1 MSNYSDTIIIERE
14 HNQGIPYEGSG
25 LIAAGI
31 DGSTSAAAL
40 LDRQSR
46 VAEFQ
51 ERLDY
56 REVVPCEKCS
66 NCIELRGFT
75 PNGTDVCTGHFCT
88 NGCFEVKPNCTCNSG
103 RLSKRL
109 RIIYSMRN
117 APPNFG
123 LRPGDRDITSE
134 ETAKT
139 TEKRKEKRDYI
150 GGSGHYQRA
159 DGKSVA
165 EGAGMVPRRLMN

>member
-1 MSNYSDTIIIERE
+1 MSLTSDTIIIERE
-14 HNQGIPYEGSG
+14 FNNGIPYEGCG

-46 VAEFQ
+46 IECFK
-51 ERLDY
+51 ERMDY
-56 REVVPCEKCS
+56 REVVPCEMCS
-66 NCIELRGFT
+66 SCVEMRGFT
-75 PNGTDVCTGHFCT
+75 ADGKDVCNGYFCKT
-88 NGCFEVKPNCTCNSG
+88 ACFEVKPNCTCNGG
-103 RLSKRL
+103 RMSPRKTV
-109 RIIYSMRN
+109 IYSMRN
-117 APPNFG
+117 APLNFG
-123 LRPGDRDITSE
+123 LRSSDRDITSE

-159 DGKSVA
+159 DGKTVA